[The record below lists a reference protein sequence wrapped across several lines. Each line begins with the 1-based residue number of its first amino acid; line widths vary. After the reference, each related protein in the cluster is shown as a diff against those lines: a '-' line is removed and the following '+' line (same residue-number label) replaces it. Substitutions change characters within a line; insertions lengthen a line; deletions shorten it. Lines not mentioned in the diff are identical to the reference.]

1 MSSVARQIL
10 YISIFVMTF
19 SVVLAEIMEI
29 QTQIEIKKSIDIL
42 IKQIDVIINSLE
54 SDKNGR
60 SV

>member
-29 QTQIEIKKSIDIL
+29 QTQIEIKKSMDIL